1 MKVTINENEY
11 GLQWGLGALEIY
23 QEAMEDS
30 LGVSLGIEEALDLA
44 VMKNRDQMKALVQL
58 ALAGM
63 RNYAEVNDLPFDL
76 NYRKVQAWASEAE
89 QKEWDAV
96 IEDFTKSRFFGR
108 TIAEALSGNTTEETP
123 KVKKKSVSVK

>member
-23 QEAMEDS
+23 QEAMESS
-30 LGVSLGIEEALDLA
+30 LGVSLGMEEALDLA
-44 VMKNRDQMKALVQL
+44 VMKNRDQTKALVNL

-63 RNYAEVNDLPFDL
+63 RNYAEVNDLSFDL
-76 NYRKVQAWASEAE
+76 TYRKLQAWASEAE

-96 IEDFTKSRFFGR
+96 IEDFTKSKFFGR
-108 TIAEALSGNTTEETP
+108 TISEVLGGTTESTSTT
-123 KVKKKSVSVK
+123 KKKSASAK

>member
-23 QEAMEDS
+23 QEAMEAS
-30 LGVSLGIEEALDLA
+30 LGVSLGMEEALDLA
-44 VMKNRDQMKALVQL
+44 VMKNRDQTKALVNL

-63 RNYAEVNDLPFDL
+63 RNYAEVNDLSFDL
-76 NYRKVQAWASEAE
+76 TYRKLQAWASEAE

-96 IEDFTKSRFFGR
+96 IEDFTKSKFFGR
-108 TIAEALSGNTTEETP
+108 TISEVLGGTTEDTS
-123 KVKKKSVSVK
+123 KTKKKSASAK

>member
-23 QEAMEDS
+23 QEAMESS
-30 LGVSLGIEEALDLA
+30 LGVSLGMEEALDLA
-44 VMKNRDQMKALVQL
+44 VMKNRDQTKALVHL

-63 RNYAEVNDLPFDL
+63 RNYAEVNDLSFDL
-76 NYRKVQAWASEAE
+76 NYRKLQAWASEAE

-96 IEDFTKSRFFGR
+96 IEDFTKSKFFGR
-108 TIAEALSGNTTEETP
+108 TISEVLGGTTESTST
-123 KVKKKSVSVK
+123 KKKSASAK